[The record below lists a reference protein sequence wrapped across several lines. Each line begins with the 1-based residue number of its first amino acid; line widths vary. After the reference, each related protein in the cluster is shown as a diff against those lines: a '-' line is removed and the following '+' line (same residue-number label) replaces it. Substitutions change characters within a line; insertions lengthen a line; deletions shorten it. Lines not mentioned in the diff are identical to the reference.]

1 MKIFIVF
8 GHHNSK
14 TSFNASIRDT
24 FINEAKK
31 YHHEIDLVNLFE
43 EKDQLPFYSSDLNPP
58 PQLVID
64 YRKRLEAAD
73 VMFLIGS
80 CHNLRLNAILENW
93 IDWVLHPKWF
103 FFL

>member
-31 YHHEIDLVNLFE
+31 YHHEIDLNQGN
-43 EKDQLPFYSSDLNPP
+43 D
-58 PQLVID
+58 
-64 YRKRLEAAD
+64 
-73 VMFLIGS
+73 
-80 CHNLRLNAILENW
+80 ILDGMLKERRGW
-93 IDWVLHPKWF
+93 I
-103 FFL
+103 